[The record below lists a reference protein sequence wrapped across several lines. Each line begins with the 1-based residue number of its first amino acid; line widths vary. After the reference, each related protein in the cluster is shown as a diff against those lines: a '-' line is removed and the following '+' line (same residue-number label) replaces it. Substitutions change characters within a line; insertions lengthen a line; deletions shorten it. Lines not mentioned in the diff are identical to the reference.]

1 MVDQLPHLSVAI
13 TPRISVVVPTSDR
26 RAQIVRCVESLLQ
39 QSLPPVE
46 IIVVDDFSRDGT
58 GEALRVV
65 AQRAGEV
72 FIRVIRNEQNRGANA
87 SRNIG
92 VASSCGD
99 IVAFLDSDCE
109 ASATWLQNIVVPMRN
124 PVVGAVSGLVDDTC
138 QSNIW
143 ERTFAGTHRLPR
155 RGPVSRFTS
164 CNLAVRREL
173 LVTHRWEEDF
183 SDATRRAGS
192 APDTTFS
199 GRCDEEGL
207 YLAIR
212 AAGWEVL
219 AEPSAVLQHHHPY
232 SATSF
237 LRQAYYGGCAAAEL
251 VWKFSLR
258 DRLDIAPFLLAFL
271 WLLLTVPVAL
281 TVNTR
286 WIHWLPVAALLPLLA
301 GVAAVSWNELTRKG
315 KTPAGLVLSSPA
327 LLLYYFLRCF
337 GYARRR
343 AELVLGIKPVARI
356 HPGALA
362 SGMPRPEVRV

>member
-1 MVDQLPHLSVAI
+1 MP
-13 TPRISVVVPTSDR
+13 
-26 RAQIVRCVESLLQ
+26 
-39 QSLPPVE
+39 
-46 IIVVDDFSRDGT
+46 SRDDGV
-58 GEALRVV
+58 EEQPMALL
-65 AQRAGEV
+65 E
-72 FIRVIRNEQNRGANA
+72 
-87 SRNIG
+87 
-92 VASSCGD
+92 
-99 IVAFLDSDCE
+99 
-109 ASATWLQNIVVPMRN
+109 
-124 PVVGAVSGLVDDTC
+124 
-138 QSNIW
+138 
-143 ERTFAGTHRLPR
+143 LP
-155 RGPVSRFTS
+155 
-164 CNLAVRREL
+164 N
-173 LVTHRWEEDF
+173 
-183 SDATRRAGS
+183 
-192 APDTTFS
+192 
-199 GRCDEEGL
+199 
-207 YLAIR
+207 
-212 AAGWEVL
+212 
-219 AEPSAVLQHHHPY
+219 
-232 SATSF
+232 